1 MWYNEDAL
9 NSGKLSPSPARSS
22 GAFLFAKKHC
32 IVLVV
37 TRYSDF
43 IIIERRI
50 EIWQRTEKKKM
61 KNEKAEIAKWIAIGA
76 WATPAT
82 GLVDIVRNIV
92 KHLLR

>member
-1 MWYNEDAL
+1 M
-9 NSGKLSPSPARSS
+9 
-22 GAFLFAKKHC
+22 AKK
-32 IVLVV
+32 
-37 TRYSDF
+37 R
-43 IIIERRI
+43 
-50 EIWQRTEKKKM
+50 KKKM